1 MTRSE
6 IIFNY
11 NQAIK
16 QAARLEEIAG
26 NIERIATDKMEN
38 SIGMLKNAWRSDNSP
53 QFYSKI
59 GRVQSDIQGDAKSI
73 RKVAQNIRETAERI
87 KQAELRA
94 LEIAQTRTY

>member
-53 QFYSKI
+53 QFYSKL
-59 GRVQSDIQGDAKSI
+59 GQV
-73 RKVAQNIRETAERI
+73 
-87 KQAELRA
+87 
-94 LEIAQTRTY
+94 